1 METSMRIGVDIGLLG
16 AIAVLEDDLSPV
28 SIFDMPIMPMGKHQ
42 QVHGSEVAKIL
53 APKVDFEGTMNTTCF
68 IEQVSSMPGQG
79 VVSMFNF
86 GMSYGIVIGVCE
98 ALKIPVTFV
107 RPNAWKKHAGLI
119 NKPKAAARTLA
130 QLYYPGL
137 DLSLKKHVGRADA
150 LLIARFGFLC

>member
-28 SIFDMPIMPMGKHQ
+28 SIFDMPIMPMGKHH
-42 QVHGSEVAKIL
+42 QVNATEVSKIL
-53 APKVDFEGTMNTTCF
+53 DKYSRTTTIYIEFE
-68 IEQVSSMPGQG
+68 SAMPGQG

-86 GMSYGIVIGVCE
+86 GMSYGTLIGVSA
-98 ALKIPVTFV
+98 ALKFPIVFV
-107 RPNAWKKHAGLI
+107 RPNAWKKLAGLI
-119 NKPKAAARTLA
+119 GKSKDEARTLA